1 MTDKI
6 KKKDPKL
13 VILIA
18 LIAALAAV
26 SAFLVWMN
34 FQQKTEIYAYRQLL
48 VAAFADTKENPRSIR
63 IGEDRAS
70 G

>member
-34 FQQKTEIYAYRQLL
+34 FQQ
-48 VAAFADTKENPRSIR
+48 
-63 IGEDRAS
+63 
-70 G
+70 